1 MFKKGFNLVKI
12 FIWFLKLNLMSLF
25 PDPEFSLPILVF
37 VEVDPVSKCGHFNP
51 DASIWLVMI
60 ANIFNPVLAM
70 MIQGYLGM
78 FRLKFGILNV

>member
-1 MFKKGFNLVKI
+1 
-12 FIWFLKLNLMSLF
+12 MSLF